1 MSELKPIKQIVVLQ
15 RGWVVVGDVTRAD
28 EEQIVLSDA
37 SVIRYWGTTNGLG
50 ELALNGPTSKT
61 ILDAAGTVRVHPLA
75 VVLRMD
81 TEAALWA

>member
-1 MSELKPIKQIVVLQ
+1 MKPIKQIVVLQ

-37 SVIRYWGTTNGLG
+37 SVIRYWGTKKGLG
-50 ELALNGPTSKT
+50 QLALEGPQKETT
-61 ILDAAGTVRVHPLA
+61 LDPAGTVRIHPLA